1 MGRNMISE
9 FFLRLN
15 TGSQGMFGR
24 NVPHAAPAAG
34 LRKAAVVVDRTLTSA
49 RWLMTCWVDGN
60 VRRRQS
66 GRGGWRDQWTLST
79 AQRL

>member
-49 RWLMTCWVDGN
+49 R
-60 VRRRQS
+60 
-66 GRGGWRDQWTLST
+66 
-79 AQRL
+79 